1 MAAATS
7 PGPTQSNPWIQLGQ
21 FLRGSLPVLER
32 VSRDERPLVP
42 FKLGIPQGLARQPP

>member
-1 MAAATS
+1 MPQGT
-7 PGPTQSNPWIQLGQ
+7 TTNPWIQLGQ

-42 FKLGIPQGLARQPP
+42 FKLGQLQGY